1 MPHKEAEYIDEIDE
15 SKKKRSLEDKHNV
28 LKEIEEQLSDKSIEG
43 NVREAIL
50 EGKKTT
56 EKAIELLKKPEITF
70 EEYLK
75 QMNLTGV
82 SKKHRSKKHR
92 SKKHRS
98 KKHRSKKHRR

>member
-1 MPHKEAEYIDEIDE
+1 MPHQDIDR
-15 SKKKRSLEDKHNV
+15 KNASLKDKYNV
-28 LKEIEEQLSDKSIEG
+28 LKQIEEQLSDKSIQG
-43 NVREAIL
+43 HVRNTIL

-56 EKAIELLKKPEITF
+56 EKAIELLQKPGITF

-75 QMNLTGV
+75 QMNLTGG

-98 KKHRSKKHRR
+98 KKHKSKKHRH

>member
-1 MPHKEAEYIDEIDE
+1 MPHQDIDKIR
-15 SKKKRSLEDKHNV
+15 KNASLKDKYNV
-28 LKEIEEQLSDKSIEG
+28 LKQIEEQLSDKSIQG
-43 NVREAIL
+43 HVRNTIL

-56 EKAIELLKKPEITF
+56 EKAIELLQKPGITF

-75 QMNLTGV
+75 QMNLTGG

-98 KKHRSKKHRR
+98 KKHKSKKHRH

>member
-1 MPHKEAEYIDEIDE
+1 MPHQDIDKIR
-15 SKKKRSLEDKHNV
+15 KNASLKDKYNV
-28 LKEIEEQLSDKSIEG
+28 LKQIEEQLSDESIQG
-43 NVREAIL
+43 HVRNTIL

-56 EKAIELLKKPEITF
+56 EKAIELLQKPEITF

-75 QMNLTGV
+75 QMNLTGG

-98 KKHRSKKHRR
+98 KKHKSKKHRH